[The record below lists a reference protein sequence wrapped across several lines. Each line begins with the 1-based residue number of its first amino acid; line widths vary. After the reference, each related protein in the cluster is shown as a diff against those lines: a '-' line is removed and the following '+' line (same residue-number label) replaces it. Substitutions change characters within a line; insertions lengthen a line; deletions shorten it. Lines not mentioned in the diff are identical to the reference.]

1 MLLNKINKMFRNR
14 VIKGYPC
21 IELPNEFYSILEYDG
36 KFRKLQSLKHV
47 ENLKDLKS
55 EFKEKF

>member
-1 MLLNKINKMFRNR
+1 MLLNKINKMVRIR
-14 VIKGYPC
+14 LIQDYPC

-36 KFRKLQSLKHV
+36 KFRKLQSLKHI
-47 ENLKDLKS
+47 ESLRNIKS